1 MKKFFTLLCG
11 MALAASAS
19 AQNEAGTT
27 MIVTLSNGNTSEFS
41 LTDIKNITFKGSD
54 TTTPPSTGDDD
65 VTAGVYSIAVPTDF
79 STCRVQKV
87 MYNGKQIAEI
97 DQEYIKSI
105 DAQKV
110 VVYPMGE
117 DGKADLTKGVSATD
131 GGTVVWDMS
140 ANTATYTAGEA
151 ESALTTVYLVADT
164 IATSTTATDIKETT
178 VEPDYLVDNRN
189 GETNTYTIVK
199 IGTQYWMAENLRAT
213 KYANGKAITY
223 CTTSDTDAWEL
234 ESTGAYH
241 IYGDNKD
248 ALSTYGA
255 LYNGYAVTSEDGL
268 APEGWE
274 IPTKAQWIKVRSAG
288 NFLAA
293 NFKVNDSFVW
303 PSSAGNNITG
313 FSATPCGYYT
323 KATLDTGDTSDAWW
337 WTSTTYYDILT
348 KSTGLEYAR
357 INVAAK
363 NMTYSNNNPHSFDFG
378 HSVRCVRK

>member
-41 LTDIKNITFKGSD
+41 LTDIKNITFKAPD

-65 VTAGVYSIAVPTDF
+65 IANSVFSIAVPTDF

-105 DAQKV
+105 KAQKV

-131 GGTVVWDMS
+131 GGTVVWNMS

-178 VEPDYLVDNRN
+178 VEPDYLVDTR
-189 GETNTYTIVK
+189 GSETNTYTIVK

-213 KYANGKAITY
+213 KYANGTAITY
-223 CTTSDTDAWEL
+223 CTTNDTDAWEL
-234 ESTGAYH
+234 ESTGAYR
-241 IYGDNKD
+241 IIGDNSE
-248 ALSTYGA
+248 ALASYGA
-255 LYNGYAVTSEDGL
+255 YYNGYAVLSDNGL

-274 IPTKAQWIKVRSAG
+274 VPTQTQWTKVRTAG
-288 NFLAA
+288 GPTAA
-293 NFKVNDSFVW
+293 NFKVTGSLW
-303 PSSAGNNITG
+303 ATAGTNING
-313 FSATPCGYYT
+313 FSAIPCGYYS
-323 KATLDTGDTSDAWW
+323 KATGDEGDTSYAYW
-337 WTSTTYYDILT
+337 WTSTKTYDILT
-348 KSTGLEYAR
+348 RGYGLEYAV
-357 INVAAK
+357 IQNAVT
-363 NMTYSNNNPHSFDFG
+363 NMAVSSSAPHSYEFG
-378 HSVRCVRK
+378 HTVRCVRK